1 MDVIRLSPSVQRPA
15 PSAATV
21 GFFDGVHRGHR
32 YLLAHVCD
40 VARGA
45 GLRAMAV
52 TFDSHPRRV
61 LRSDYHPE
69 LLSTTDEKLALLAQ
83 TGIDACALLHFDE
96 QMASLSARDFMGQV
110 LLGRLGVRRLVIG
123 YDNRFGHGRA
133 EGFDDYV
140 RYGREMGMEVEQW
153 RPMEMGGVGV
163 SSSVVRSLLR
173 EGEVAMAARCL
184 GHAYSIGGTVAE
196 GRHVGGQMGFPT
208 ANLVPDCPDKLIP
221 ARGVYAVEARVD
233 DNPEPLPAMTNIGRR
248 PTFDN
253 GEATIETHIIGFGG
267 NLYGRRLSISFVARL
282 RDERKFRSAAELA
295 NQLRR
300 DLQAVKER
308 LGGVGQAN
316 EPE

>member
-96 QMASLSARDFMGQV
+96 RMASLSARDFMGQV

-140 RYGREMGMEVEQW
+140 RYGRELGVEVERW
-153 RPMEMGGVGV
+153 RPMEMGGVSV
-163 SSSVVRSLLR
+163 SSSVVRSLLLA
-173 EGEVAMAARCL
+173 GEVEMAGRCL
-184 GHAYSIGGTVAE
+184 GYRYTLGGTVVH
-196 GRHVGGQMGFPT
+196 GRHVGTQMGFPT
-208 ANLVPDCPDKLIP
+208 ANIVPADACKLVP
-221 ARGVYAVEARVD
+221 AAGVYAAEARV
-233 DNPEPLPAMTNIGRR
+233 EGGLRPLPAMVNIGRR
-248 PTFDN
+248 PTFDD
-253 GEATIETHIIGFGG
+253 GPVSIEAHLIGFSGD
-267 NLYGRRLSISFVARL
+267 LYGRSVSLAFAARL
-282 RDERKFRSAAELA
+282 RDERKFRTAAELA
-295 NQLRR
+295 CQLRR
-300 DLQAVKER
+300 DLDETEKR
-308 LGGVGQAN
+308 LRDAGGGA
-316 EPE
+316 